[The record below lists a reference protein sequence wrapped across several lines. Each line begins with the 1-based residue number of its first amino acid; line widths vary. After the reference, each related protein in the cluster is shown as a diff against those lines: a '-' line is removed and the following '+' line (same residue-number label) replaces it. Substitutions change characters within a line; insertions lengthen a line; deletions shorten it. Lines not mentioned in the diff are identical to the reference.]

1 MPLSGWDVAVLLAK
15 AATYAAT
22 LSAAGCVFFLAYS
35 DGLLQNPERRRIRR
49 LIGISLIASASA
61 GAATFLL
68 LAASMSG
75 DIAGMF
81 DSTLTGML
89 LRGGEGRAGAIRIA
103 GLAFAVFAMS
113 TNRRFQAP
121 AIIGA
126 IVAATSFAWVGHV
139 HALRPDTL
147 PSLVLCLHLLC
158 AAFWLGALA
167 PLLVVARHCNSA
179 QIGLIAARFGR
190 GALRIVGVLVVAGAT
205 LLWVLIGDAS
215 KFWSSDYGRMVAAKL
230 AAVALLLSVA
240 AMNKLYLTPRLLNG
254 DAGAAVVLR
263 RSIKAE
269 MVLGGLVLLI
279 TAAFTTL
286 AGPPH

>member
-1 MPLSGWDVAVLLAK
+1 VLLSGWDVAVLLAK
-15 AATYAAT
+15 AVTYAAT

-35 DGLLQNPERRRIRR
+35 DGLLQNPERGRIRR
-49 LIGISLIASASA
+49 LIGISLIASAIA
-61 GAATFLL
+61 GAATLLL

-75 DIAGMF
+75 DFAGMF

-89 LRGGEGRAGAIRIA
+89 LRGGEGRASGIRTA
-103 GLAFAVFAMS
+103 GLACAAFAMS
-113 TNRRFQAP
+113 ANRRFQAP
-121 AIIGA
+121 AIMGA
-126 IVAATSFAWVGHV
+126 IVASTSFAWVGHV
-139 HALRPDTL
+139 HALRPNTL

-179 QIGLIAARFGR
+179 QIGLIAARFGT
-190 GALRIVGVLVVAGAT
+190 GALRMVGVLVVAGAT
-205 LLWVLIGDAS
+205 LLWLLIGDAS
-215 KFWSSDYGRMVAAKL
+215 QFWSSDYGRMVAAKL
-230 AAVALLLSVA
+230 VAFALLLSVA
-240 AMNKLYLTPRLLNG
+240 ALNKLYLTPRLLNG

-279 TAAFTTL
+279 TAAFTTI

>member
-1 MPLSGWDVAVLLAK
+1 VPLSGWDVAVLLAK
-15 AATYAAT
+15 AVTYAAT
-22 LSAAGCVFFLAYS
+22 LSAAGCVFFIAYS
-35 DGLLQNPERRRIRR
+35 DSLLQDPERSRIRR
-49 LIGISLIASASA
+49 LIGISLIASAIA
-61 GAATFLL
+61 GTATVLL
-68 LAASMSG
+68 FAASMSG

-81 DSTLTGML
+81 DTRLTGML
-89 LRGGEGRAGAIRIA
+89 LRGSEGRASGIRIA
-103 GLAFAVFAMS
+103 GLAFAVFAIS
-113 TNRRFQAP
+113 TKRRLQAP

-139 HALRPDTL
+139 HALRPNTL
-147 PSLVLCLHLLC
+147 PSLVMCLHLLC

-167 PLLVVARHCNSA
+167 PLLIVARHGSSA
-179 QIGLIAARFGR
+179 QLGLLAARFGTA
-190 GALRIVGVLVVAGAT
+190 ALRMVGVLVVAGAT
-205 LLWVLIGDAS
+205 LLWILIGDAA
-215 KFWSSDYGRMVAAKL
+215 KFWSSDYGRLVAAKL
-230 AAVALLLSVA
+230 VAVALLLSVA
-240 AMNKLYLTPRLLNG
+240 AMNKLYLTPRLLKG

>member
-1 MPLSGWDVAVLLAK
+1 VPVSGWDVAVLLAK
-15 AATYAAT
+15 AVAYAAT

-35 DGLLQNPERRRIRR
+35 DGLLQNPERSRIRR
-49 LIGISLIASASA
+49 LIGISLIASAIA
-61 GAATFLL
+61 GAATLLL

-75 DIAGMF
+75 DFAGMF

-89 LRGGEGRAGAIRIA
+89 LRGGEGRASGIRIA
-103 GLAFAVFAMS
+103 GLAFAVFALS
-113 TNRRFQAP
+113 ANRRFQAP
-121 AIIGA
+121 AIVGA
-126 IVAATSFAWVGHV
+126 IAAATSFAWVGHV
-139 HALRPDTL
+139 HALRPNAL

-190 GALRIVGVLVVAGAT
+190 GALRMVAVLVVAGAT
-205 LLWVLIGDAS
+205 LLWILIGDAS

-254 DAGAAVVLR
+254 DAGAAVELR

-279 TAAFTTL
+279 TAAFTTI
-286 AGPPH
+286 AGPPR